1 MTEKPILYMPIGLPA
16 SGKSTFL
23 KKLKNTVILS
33 GDTLRGELFGDE
45 RLQYTNAFLIEHGY
59 DAENMTH
66 REKEIAGQ
74 TLVWNML
81 KDRAIQLLKEGKNVA
96 YDGVNNVPKYR
107 ALIILPVIGIA
118 VIHALVFNTD
128 IETCIIRD
136 RLRSRTAGEETIR
149 RIAKYMIAPAF
160 SEGFDIIDIFDKN
173 GELVSRRTKE
183 EA

>member
-16 SGKSTFL
+16 SGKSTFM
-23 KKLKNTVILS
+23 KKLENTVILS

-45 RLQYTNAFLIEHGY
+45 SLQYTDAFLIEHGY

-107 ALIILPVIGIA
+107 ALILVPASGIA
-118 VIHALVFNTD
+118 VLHALVFNTD
-128 IETCIIRD
+128 IETCIARD
-136 RLRSRTAGEETIR
+136 RMRARHAGEKTIR
-149 RIAKYMIAPAF
+149 HVAKYMTAPDF
-160 SEGFDIIDIFDKN
+160 SEGFDIIDTINKN
-173 GELVSRRTKE
+173 GELVSHRTKE
-183 EA
+183 KA

>member
-1 MTEKPILYMPIGLPA
+1 M
-16 SGKSTFL
+16 
-23 KKLKNTVILS
+23 ILS

-96 YDGVNNVPKYR
+96 YDVVNNVPKYR

-136 RLRSRTAGEETIR
+136 DPPHCQIYGRTCFLGRFRHHRYLRQKR
-149 RIAKYMIAPAF
+149 
-160 SEGFDIIDIFDKN
+160 
-173 GELVSRRTKE
+173 
-183 EA
+183 

>member
-1 MTEKPILYMPIGLPA
+1 M
-16 SGKSTFL
+16 
-23 KKLKNTVILS
+23 ILS

-136 RLRSRTAGEETIR
+136 DPPHCQIYGRTCFLGRFRHHRYLRQKR
-149 RIAKYMIAPAF
+149 
-160 SEGFDIIDIFDKN
+160 
-173 GELVSRRTKE
+173 
-183 EA
+183 